1 MICLRMPVPRA
12 VRRAVTT
19 VKGRATSTDDAVPRL
34 TWLQNSLRFLH
45 RSISA
50 SPGLTRWV
58 ERETCVCVCERERL
72 FFDFAFAEPSP
83 GPMRG
88 TGDTPCV
95 KRARLSKSCE

>member
-50 SPGLTRWV
+50 SHWTYALGGKRDV
-58 ERETCVCVCERERL
+58 CVCV
-72 FFDFAFAEPSP
+72 
-83 GPMRG
+83 
-88 TGDTPCV
+88 
-95 KRARLSKSCE
+95 